1 MGAMRCRF
9 LGKNGEQFRQFRRR
23 LRLAEQFPA
32 VFGEGIV
39 EIAGLIGFLRRL
51 PADFRTGSCGEDKED
66 KGRTGFH
73 GGLLR

>member
-1 MGAMRCRF
+1 MRCRF
-9 LGKNGEQFRQFRRR
+9 LGKDGEQFRQFRRR

-32 VFGEGIV
+32 VFVEGTV

-51 PADFRTGSCGEDKED
+51 PADFRAGSCGEDKED
-66 KGRTGFH
+66 KGRTGVY